1 MMQFELG
8 WNHLGSLNLVIRDF
22 FEPRFDRCEPMRLAA
37 MGTAD
42 FGEDLAETCKA
53 RRIDVE
59 SGGHFMPRRGAD
71 EKESRLTFA
80 KAVDQGGRRAEM
92 SRAREPATRFA
103 LGLDP
108 GEGGDAIARDPH
120 PAWQSH
126 R

>member
-71 EKESRLTFA
+71 EKESRLTFGTRIDRA
-80 KAVDQGGRRAEM
+80 PKPSIKGEDAPKCPARVSPRRAL
-92 SRAREPATRFA
+92 P
-103 LGLDP
+103 
-108 GEGGDAIARDPH
+108 
-120 PAWQSH
+120 
-126 R
+126 